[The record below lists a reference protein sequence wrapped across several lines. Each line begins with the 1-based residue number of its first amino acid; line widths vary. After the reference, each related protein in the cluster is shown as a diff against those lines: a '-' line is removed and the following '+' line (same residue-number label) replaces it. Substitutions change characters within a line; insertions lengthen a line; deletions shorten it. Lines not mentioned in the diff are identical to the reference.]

1 MSNDVKKEENK
12 NPGVVDF
19 LSQHIYFSRFPE
31 DERIYL
37 ANRFS
42 VRDLKKDEVIFND
55 KEVGKTGYIIKDG
68 GVKIYKEGFL
78 GEEQIAQFG
87 KGDIFGEMVL
97 LDAFPRSASAK
108 AISDTAL
115 IEITADVY
123 DGLKTQRPE
132 IAVKMMDIFLKLLT
146 TRLRTTTLKLFAQF

>member
-12 NPGVVDF
+12 NPKVVDF

-37 ANRFS
+37 ANRFK

-78 GEEQIAQFG
+78 GEEQIDQLG

-115 IEITADVY
+115 IEITGDVY

-132 IAVKMMDIFLKLLT
+132 IAVKIMDIFLKLLT
-146 TRLRTTTLKLFAQF
+146 TRLRTTTLKLFAQL

>member
-1 MSNDVKKEENK
+1 MSNDVKKEEKK
-12 NPGVVDF
+12 NPEVVDF

-37 ANRFS
+37 ASRFS
-42 VRDLKKDEVIFND
+42 VRNLKMNDVIFND

-78 GEEQIAQFG
+78 GEEQIAQLG

-115 IEITADVY
+115 IEITGDVY
-123 DGLKTQRPE
+123 DNLKVQRPE

>member
-1 MSNDVKKEENK
+1 MSNDVKKEEKK
-12 NPGVVDF
+12 NPEVVDF

-37 ANRFS
+37 AGRFS
-42 VRDLKKDEVIFND
+42 VRNLKMNDVIFND

-78 GEEQIAQFG
+78 GEEQIAQLG

-115 IEITADVY
+115 IEITGDVY
-123 DGLKTQRPE
+123 DNLKVQRPE